1 MAPGRLRDEA
11 EVSDGD
17 PVPCVVE
24 VAPVGVGYVVE
35 VGVLLAVQ
43 RCVVVHWGRVVNLLG
58 KPSER
63 TAIKNCYPRP

>member
-1 MAPGRLRDEA
+1 LAPGRLRDEA

-17 PVPCVVE
+17 PVPSVVE
-24 VAPVGVGYVVE
+24 IAPVGVGDVVE

-43 RCVVVHWGRVVNLLG
+43 TCVVVHRGRVVNLLG

-63 TAIKNCYPRP
+63 TTIKKCYPRL